1 MLQVDVN
8 KPVIY
13 QGILPEIIA
22 KFAKIKE
29 GASTHLTGGAFYL
42 PQAN

>member
-8 KPVIY
+8 EPVIC
-13 QGILPEIIA
+13 QRILPEIIA

-29 GASTHLTGGAFYL
+29 GASIHPDWRRFLL
-42 PQAN
+42 PQAT